1 MDDLDDASLVALHL
15 LGDIAQGEERVEH
28 LHDELELI
36 GHKGIVGHEVL
47 LAVVAAIGIGQLELE
62 VESRFL
68 AVV

>member
-15 LGDIAQGEERVEH
+15 LGDIAQGEEGVEH

-47 LAVVAAIGIGQLELE
+47 LAVVAAIGVG
-62 VESRFL
+62 
-68 AVV
+68 